1 MRKTVLVMLFL
12 FVLTACADSKD
23 GVTTKDLAIQKV
35 NDHKAVVE
43 YGMSRAEA
51 EEVLGKGE
59 DKDIANSVM
68 YSSGVRI
75 MYREDKVAGIT
86 LAEESKDTYKTT
98 GGFKIGM
105 SKDDFKQIYGDQY
118 LKEMERNLDYAY
130 DATNKRYL
138 QEKEWVAK
146 AEDDTKIYVI
156 SAMFNGKGEADAVV
170 LVDKRMAITLR

>member
-1 MRKTVLVMLFL
+1 M

-35 NDHKAVVE
+35 NDHKAMVE

-59 DKDIANSVM
+59 DKDIANSIM

-86 LAEESKDTYKTT
+86 LAEESKDTYETT

-118 LKEMERNLDYAY
+118 LTDMERNLDYAY
-130 DATNKRYL
+130 DSINKRYL
-138 QEKEWVAK
+138 HDKEWAAK

-156 SAMFNGKGEADAVV
+156 SGLFNGKGEADGVV
-170 LVDKRMAITLR
+170 LVDKRMAITYR

>member
-35 NDHKAVVE
+35 NDHKAMVE

-59 DKDIANSVM
+59 DKDIANSIM

-86 LAEESKDTYKTT
+86 LAEESKDTYETT

-118 LKEMERNLDYAY
+118 LTDMERNLDYAY
-130 DATNKRYL
+130 DSINKRYL
-138 QEKEWVAK
+138 HDKEWAAK

-156 SAMFNGKGEADAVV
+156 SGLFNGKGEADGVV
-170 LVDKRMAITLR
+170 LVDKRMAITYR